1 MPIGRIIIEYLL
13 EAQPPVFVRVVI
25 IEDSLLI
32 HDSRVFI
39 AFRSIIRLEFLSRQF
54 AISIDVRQSE

>member
-25 IEDSLLI
+25 FEDSLLI

-54 AISIDVRQSE
+54 AISIDIRQSE

>member
-54 AISIDVRQSE
+54 AISIDIRQSE

>member
-54 AISIDVRQSE
+54 AISIDIR